1 MSALPNLF
9 RADGCSQPRLSG
21 GHSARLRQ
29 LFLFH
34 RFEGFAAMPQNPRRQ
49 FLAQTAA
56 LASVPLFSSVVS
68 GQAPARKLGVA
79 LVGLGSLSTNQ
90 IAPALAKTRNCR
102 LAGIVT
108 GSPAKATEWKQ
119 KYGLSDKSIYD
130 YKTMSRMKDNKDIDI
145 VYVVTPNALHLEH
158 ALAAAAAG
166 KHVFCEKPME
176 ITVERCQQM
185 IDAVK
190 KAGKM
195 LGVGYR
201 CQFEPNHLECVR
213 LARDKVLGDVKII
226 DANFG
231 FAIGDPTQWRLK
243 RDLAGGGAL
252 MDVGIYCLQTTRMLT
267 GEDPIWISATEV
279 KTDPVKFKEVDETIS
294 WQTKFP
300 GGVVTQCTSTY
311 AANGLAGFRAATT
324 RGSFG
329 LEPAY
334 FYGGNRGRRSDGPE
348 INFPPIDQFAAELD
362 DFADCILNKRQTRVP
377 GEMGLQDVKYL
388 TAIYESIKKGR
399 PVSLV

>member
-1 MSALPNLF
+1 
-9 RADGCSQPRLSG
+9 
-21 GHSARLRQ
+21 
-29 LFLFH
+29 
-34 RFEGFAAMPQNPRRQ
+34 MPHNPRRQ

-56 LASVPLFSSVVS
+56 LAAAPLFSSVVS

-79 LVGLGSLSTNQ
+79 LVGLGSLSTGQ
-90 IAPALAKTRNCR
+90 IAPALLKTRNCR
-102 LAGIVT
+102 LAGIVS
-108 GSPAKATEWKQ
+108 GSPAKAAEWKQ
-119 KYGLSDKSIYD
+119 KYNLPDNNVYD
-130 YKTMSRMKDNKDIDI
+130 YKTMGRMADNKDIDI
-145 VYVVTPNALHLEH
+145 VYVVTPNSLHLEH

-213 LARDKVLGDVKII
+213 LAREKVLGDVKVI

-243 RDLAGGGAL
+243 RELAGGGAL
-252 MDVGIYCLQTTRMLT
+252 VDVGIYCLQTTSMLT
-267 GEDPIWISATEV
+267 GEDTVWIRAAEV
-279 KTDPVKFKEVDETIS
+279 NTDPVKFKEVDETIT

-300 GGVVTQCTSTY
+300 GGVVTQCVSTY

-334 FYGGNRGRRSDGPE
+334 FYSGNRGRRSDGPE
-348 INFPPIDQFAAELD
+348 INFPLTDQFATELD
-362 DFADCILNKRQTRVP
+362 DFADCIINKRPTKVP

-388 TAIYESIKKGR
+388 MAIYESIKKRR